1 MHPQKT
7 GWLVPSGKRLHSYGK
22 SPFSMGKSTISM
34 VIFYAANCEFHYQRV
49 RSLNHLH
56 EFTGEAA
63 IPGRRMTAI
72 DPALKFKLHEHADGV
87 DNNQQAHHQFLHRLP
102 VELSFCGS
110 FFLLRLHRKPRLW
123 DSRTSH
129 SSTGQ

>member
-1 MHPQKT
+1 
-7 GWLVPSGKRLHSYGK
+7 
-22 SPFSMGKSTISM
+22 MGKSTISM
-34 VIFYAANCEFHYQRV
+34 VIFYVANCEFHYQRV
-49 RSLNHLH
+49 RSLNHPH

-110 FFLLRLHRKPRLW
+110 FFFIAATPK
-123 DSRTSH
+123 TQ
-129 SSTGQ
+129 TVGQSDITFFNRSVKMT

>member
-1 MHPQKT
+1 
-7 GWLVPSGKRLHSYGK
+7 
-22 SPFSMGKSTISM
+22 MGKSTISM
-34 VIFYAANCEFHYQRV
+34 VIFYVANCEFHYQRV
-49 RSLNHLH
+49 RSLNHPH

-110 FFLLRLHRKPRLW
+110 FFYCGYTENPDCGTVGHHILQQVSKDDIKWKGTIWLFDIAMENHL
-123 DSRTSH
+123 
-129 SSTGQ
+129 